1 MSYDNNND
9 DSDQEC
15 YHNREIDRRN
25 EPYQQF
31 ISKHEVVSKKSVLF
45 LVLASLVVTAATV
58 WSFIY
63 TVNQMKANP
72 DDKNN
77 YTLAICFLFTSLA
90 FWIGSIIQ
98 YHKYTL
104 TFGSIDR
111 PEEERPLW
119 VAVNRL
125 PNDTSLHSNNNEM
138 AFYTGITVFVALAL
152 ITCIYKMI
160 KFYLDQ
166 SNPLDPN
173 FPKES
178 QIPLLVILSIIFCV
192 SLFFL
197 IREFQRFKY
206 YRRFSRLPLETGVF
220 PSEC

>member
-1 MSYDNNND
+1 MSYDSNNSN
-9 DSDQEC
+9 QEC

-25 EPYQQF
+25 EPYQLF
-31 ISKHEVVSKKSVLF
+31 ISKHEVVSKKSVVF
-45 LVLASLVVTAATV
+45 IGLASLVVTAATV

-63 TVNQMKANP
+63 TFNQPKENP
-72 DDKNN
+72 SDINN
-77 YTLAICFLFTSLA
+77 YTLAICFSFTSLV
-90 FWIGSIIQ
+90 FWVCAIIQ

-119 VAVNRL
+119 VAVNSS
-125 PNDTSLHSNNNEM
+125 PTDTNVYSNNKEM
-138 AFYTGITVFVALAL
+138 AFYAGITVFVALSL
-152 ITCIYKMI
+152 ITCVYNMI

-173 FPKES
+173 FPKED
-178 QIPLLVILSIIFCV
+178 QMPLLVILSIIFCV